1 MITVHHL
8 APKNRRHSIMENGL
22 IPYGKEDGLIT
33 YSPRIFVSISAKD
46 LAFDYV
52 NYENVDCWTFSVPNE
67 WLKEDTFSSSMHHF
81 FIETAIPPQLLILEA
96 SY

>member
-22 IPYGKEDGLIT
+22 IPFGKDEGLIT
-33 YSPRIFVSISAKD
+33 YSPRIFVSISDKD

-52 NYENVDCWTFSVPNE
+52 NYENVDCWTFNIPNE
-67 WLKEDTFSSSMHHF
+67 WLKRDNFSTSIYHF
-81 FIETAIPPQLLILEA
+81 YIETAIPPSILMLETT
-96 SY
+96 Y